1 MAHVLEG
8 CRGSLAAPRV
18 RGWLIDFGDDGP
30 ADPSGNEVVL
40 GGGVVALAHDGKPIG
55 RYDLKPGELT
65 ITLLMP
71 PIAGEGEWQ
80 MIARFALP
88 NNLDAHEDLI
98 GVMQGIVPGD
108 EAVAQPRVLRRL
120 TAQA

>member
-1 MAHVLEG
+1 MTGPIEG
-8 CRGSLAAPRV
+8 R
-18 RGWLIDFGDDGP
+18 WLIDFGNDGP

-40 GGGVVALAHDGKPIG
+40 GGGVVALAHHGKPIG
-55 RYDLKPGELT
+55 RYDLKPGELS
-65 ITLLMP
+65 ITLPMP

-98 GVMQGIVPGD
+98 GMMQGISSDGD
-108 EAVAQPRVLRRL
+108 TLDHPCMLRRRA
-120 TAQA
+120 AQA